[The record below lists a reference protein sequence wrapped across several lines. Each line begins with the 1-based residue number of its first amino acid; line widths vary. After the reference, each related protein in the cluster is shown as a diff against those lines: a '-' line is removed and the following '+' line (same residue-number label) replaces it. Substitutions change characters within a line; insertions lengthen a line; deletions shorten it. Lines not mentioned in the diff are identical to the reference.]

1 MTISERKKREKQIL
15 RQKILSTA
23 AQIIAKE
30 GYQNLSMRKLADIIE
45 YSPTTIYHYF
55 KDKADLLLNIRE
67 DVFERLIV
75 IFEEIRAKHQSKPLQ
90 ALEGMLRAHITI
102 GLENPY
108 LYKVLFLSELAMGEE
123 TSFCKKTMPKSQQ
136 AFTLLYETIGECIS
150 TGAIAEADNYT
161 TAKSLFASIHGMTDL
176 MLLQIE
182 PWPNR
187 KEIIDRLLSLLINGL
202 RS

>member
-1 MTISERKKREKQIL
+1 MTISERKKREKKQL
-15 RQKILSTA
+15 RQKILTTA

-75 IFEEIRAKHQSKPLQ
+75 IFEEIRAKHEEQPLIV
-90 ALEGMLRAHITI
+90 LKEMLRAYIMV
-102 GLENPY
+102 GVENPY
-108 LYKVLFLSELAMGEE
+108 LYKVLFLSELSLDQEVNFGNED
-123 TSFCKKTMPKSQQ
+123 MPKSQQ
-136 AFTLLYETIGECIS
+136 AFGLLFEAIGKCIS
-150 TGAIAEADNYT
+150 AGVIAEADNYT

-187 KEIIDRLLSLLINGL
+187 EEIIDRLLSLLINGL